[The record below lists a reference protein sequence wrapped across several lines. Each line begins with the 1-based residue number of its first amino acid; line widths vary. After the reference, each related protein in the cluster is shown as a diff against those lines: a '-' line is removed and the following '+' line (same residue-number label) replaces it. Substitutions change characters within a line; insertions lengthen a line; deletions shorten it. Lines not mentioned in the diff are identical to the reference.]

1 MEKERSERQGEKQ
14 EGSGV
19 EEVREGRSGGST
31 RSWVSDVGG
40 AQMPYE
46 AVRAGVRGEE
56 PSIVVQS

>member
-46 AVRAGVRGEE
+46 AVRRSEVRNRA
-56 PSIVVQS
+56 S